1 MYKKR
6 LQFFVVYTT
15 SVVFLTLCVLGV
27 AAIQGW
33 NLDFASAQQTT
44 VSSSG
49 VSEDAALAARLKE
62 LTPEERINVNVYE
75 KCNKSAVNINTK
87 FQRYSMFSGPREIEA
102 DRGSGIIID
111 KKGHVLTNFHVVEGS
126 ESVQVTLFNG
136 KSYTAEKI
144 GDDPATDIA
153 VLKIDAPTDELFPV
167 VIADSSKLLVG
178 QQVYAIGNPF
188 GLERTLTS
196 GIISSLNRTIGSRA
210 RYRPIKQAIQID
222 AAINPGNSGGP
233 LLDSKGRMIGMNTAI
248 ASRVGENSGVGF
260 AIPTNTI
267 MRIVSTLLKNGKVVR
282 GDAGIPS
289 VLETPEGLMIVEVTP
304 EGPAERAG
312 LQGPKIVREKTQR
325 GNSTY
330 YRQYTDT
337 SVADTIVAVEDKS
350 AKTAEDFLA
359 TIEEK
364 KPGDTIMITVL
375 REGKEL
381 KVPVV
386 LE

>member
-1 MYKKR
+1 MMYKKR
-6 LQFFVVYTT
+6 LQFFVIYTT
-15 SVVFLTLCVLGV
+15 SVVFLTLCVLGI
-27 AAIQGW
+27 ATIQGW
-33 NLDFASAQQTT
+33 NLDFASAQQTAD
-44 VSSSG
+44 SSIG
-49 VSEDAALAARLKE
+49 ISEDAALAARLKE
-62 LTPEERINVNVYE
+62 LSPDERINVNVYE

-87 FQRYSMFSGPREIEA
+87 FQRYSIFSGPREIET

-111 KKGHVLTNFHVVEGS
+111 KKGHVLTNFHVVEGA

-136 KSYTAEKI
+136 KSYAAEKI

-167 VIADSSKLLVG
+167 VVADSSKLLVG

-267 MRIVSTLLKNGKVVR
+267 MRIVPILLKDGKVVR

-289 VLETPEGLMIVEVTP
+289 VLEKPEGLMIVEVTP
-304 EGPAERAG
+304 DGPAEKAG
-312 LQGPKIVREKTQR
+312 LQVPK
-325 GNSTY
+325 Y
-330 YRQYTDT
+330 YRRYTDI
-337 SVADTIVAVEDKS
+337 SVADVIVAVDDKS

-359 TIEEK
+359 AIEEK
-364 KPGDTIMITVL
+364 KPGDKVVITVL
-375 REGKEL
+375 REGKEV